1 MKKLTIISTVILLS
15 FSTNLFAQ
23 LQIGYVN
30 SDAIIENLPD
40 AQDAQKKIDAQI
52 QEWNEEIQKM
62 ERELDTKTKDFEK
75 RKLIMSDT
83 KKVETEK
90 ELEKLAQNIDKFRQN
105 KFGYKGELY
114 AKQEEIMKPI
124 QNKIFTAIQEV
135 AEEEELDF
143 VFDKSGNIMFLYAK
157 EEYDITDK
165 VLQKLVE

>member
-1 MKKLTIISTVILLS
+1 MKKSSIILL
-15 FSTNLFAQ
+15 FALLLNSTNLFAQ

-30 SDAIIENLPD
+30 SDAIIQNLPD

-52 QEWNEEIQKM
+52 QEWNDEIKKM
-62 ERELDTKTKDFEK
+62 ERDLSEKTKDFEK
-75 RKLIMSDT
+75 RKLVMSDT
-83 KKVETEK
+83 KKAETEK

-114 AKQEEIMKPI
+114 TKQEEIMKPI

-135 AEEEELDF
+135 AEEEDLDF
-143 VFDKSGNIMFLYAK
+143 VFDKSGDIMFLYAK

-165 VLQKLVE
+165 VLQKLVD

>member
-1 MKKLTIISTVILLS
+1 
-15 FSTNLFAQ
+15 
-23 LQIGYVN
+23 
-30 SDAIIENLPD
+30 
-40 AQDAQKKIDAQI
+40 
-52 QEWNEEIQKM
+52 
-62 ERELDTKTKDFEK
+62 
-75 RKLIMSDT
+75 MSDT
-83 KKVETEK
+83 KKLETEK
-90 ELEKLAQNIDKFRQN
+90 ELEKSAQNINKFRQN

-157 EEYDITDK
+157 EKYDITDK

>member
-1 MKKLTIISTVILLS
+1 MKKSSIILL
-15 FSTNLFAQ
+15 FALLLNSTNLFAQ

-30 SDAIIENLPD
+30 SDAIIQNLPD

-52 QEWNEEIQKM
+52 QEWNDEIKKM
-62 ERELDTKTKDFEK
+62 ERDLSEKTKDFEK
-75 RKLIMSDT
+75 RKLVMSDT
-83 KKVETEK
+83 KKAETEK

-114 AKQEEIMKPI
+114 KKQEEIMKPI

-135 AEEEELDF
+135 AEEEDLDF
-143 VFDKSGNIMFLYAK
+143 VFDKSGDIMFLYAK

-165 VLQKLVE
+165 VLQKLVD

>member
-1 MKKLTIISTVILLS
+1 MKKLTIISAVILLF

-135 AEEEELDF
+135 ADTVKVTSALVLSSF
-143 VFDKSGNIMFLYAK
+143 SGLF
-157 EEYDITDK
+157 E
-165 VLQKLVE
+165 V